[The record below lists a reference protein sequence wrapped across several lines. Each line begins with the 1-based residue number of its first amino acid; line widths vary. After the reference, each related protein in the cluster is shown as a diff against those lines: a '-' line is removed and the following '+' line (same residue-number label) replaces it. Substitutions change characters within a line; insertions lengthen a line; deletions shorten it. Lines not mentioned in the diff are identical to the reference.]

1 MKVIFVIGSMSSG
14 GAERVISEMSNYWA
28 KKGWEITIITIGAT
42 KEKKDF
48 YTLEKSINRVDL
60 SLEPPKSKVATGFN
74 LCILSYKIRAF
85 IKKSKPDAV
94 ISFISASNV
103 IVLMALLGIKLK
115 KIISDRTDPNADTT
129 GFFIKRITYPLADA
143 LVVQT
148 DGVKSFYRG
157 IPNLKILSIPNPIT
171 EPTFNNS
178 KKIKFNKPTIVA
190 VGSLK
195 VAVKGFDL
203 LIEAFA
209 GISKKNLDWNLV
221 ILGEGKDRKILE
233 TLIKNYNLQ
242 DRIFLPGVIDNP
254 RNTIVNADI
263 FVLSSLIEGFPNV
276 LIEAMS
282 VGLPCISFDCASG
295 PNEIIENNTNGILV
309 EVGNVKLLQYSIER
323 LIGSKTLRKKLGDR
337 AKKDSIDRYYIDK
350 VINKWEKDVLFYLK

>member
-1 MKVIFVIGSMSSG
+1 MKVTFVIGSMSSG

-28 KKGWEITIITIGAT
+28 KKGWNITILTIGAT

-48 YTLEKSINRVDL
+48 YVLDKAINRVDL
-60 SLEPPKSKVATGFN
+60 SLKPPRSKLVTAFN

-85 IKKSKPDAV
+85 VKKSKPEVV
-94 ISFISASNV
+94 ISFIGASNV
-103 IVLMALLGIKLK
+103 IVLMALLGIRLK
-115 KIISDRTDPNADTT
+115 KIISDRTDPYADNI
-129 GFFIKRITYPLADA
+129 GFFIKRAIYPFADA

-157 IPNLKILSIPNPIT
+157 IPNLKIVSIPNPINK
-171 EPTFNNS
+171 PTFNNG
-178 KKIKFNKPTIVA
+178 KKIEFNNPTIVA

-195 VAVKGFDL
+195 IAVKGFDL

-209 GISKKNLDWNLV
+209 EISKKHLDWDLV
-221 ILGEGKDRKILE
+221 ILGEGRDRKVLE
-233 TLIKNYNLQ
+233 NLIKNYNLQ
-242 DRIFLPGVIDNP
+242 DRISLPGVIDNP
-254 RNTIVNADI
+254 RNSIVDADI

-282 VGLPCISFDCASG
+282 VGLPCVSFDCSSG
-295 PNEIIENNTNGILV
+295 PNEIIEDNKNGILV
-309 EVGNVKLLQYSIER
+309 EVGNVKSLQYSIEK
-323 LIGSKTLRKKLGDR
+323 LINSKSLRKKLGDR

-350 VINKWEKDVLFYLK
+350 VINKWEKNILFCAK